1 MPKRSSVIFSRNLD
15 LKINKQ
21 IFSLLNMILLV
32 WLILSAVVLAATDDF
47 QRSQV
52 GPVGLL
58 KDPWEILYA
67 PNGKLWVT
75 ERSKGEVSEV
85 DPKSGAKRK
94 LLKIEEV
101 YPFVGQAGL
110 LGMDYHPNLG
120 KGLNEDWVYLTYTYQ
135 SGGIPFQRLVRYRY
149 ENLNGLGQFVDPK
162 ILLENLPSSNDH
174 ISGRLKVGP
183 DKKIY
188 LTIGDMGANQFGN
201 KCKPIESQRIPNPE
215 EIQQEDWSAYKGKIL
230 RINPDGS
237 VPNDNPLISG
247 IQSHIYSY
255 GHRNAQGLA
264 FSKNGYLFSS
274 EHGPKSDDEVNL
286 IEAGMN
292 YGWPHIAGN
301 QDNQAYTYCNWSSHP
316 SCEILKFSD
325 YFCPKS
331 ISSDAEFDWDH
342 PNFKAPLQT
351 LFTVDSDYN
360 FRQQSCGHK
369 FICWPTVATSS
380 LEAYELDSIPNWS
393 PSLLVLSLKYGQ
405 LYRFKLDNSLSQI
418 EEKPDL
424 LFRTQNRYRDI
435 AIHPDGKIFYIVTD
449 SEGLT
454 KAIKGGSSK
463 ELHHPGAILQFSYQ
477 DTH

>member
-1 MPKRSSVIFSRNLD
+1 MKR
-15 LKINKQ
+15 NKQ
-21 IFSLLNMILLV
+21 LVSMLTRILLIWV
-32 WLILSAVVLAATDDF
+32 IPTAVVFASTNSF

-67 PNGKLWVT
+67 PNGKLWIT

-85 DPKSGAKRK
+85 DPQSGAKRK
-94 LLKIEEV
+94 LLKIEDV

-110 LGMDYHPNLG
+110 LGMDHHPNLG
-120 KGLNEDWVYLTYTYQ
+120 KGVNEDWIYLTYTYQ
-135 SGGIPFQRLVRYRY
+135 SGDRPLQKLVRYRY
-149 ENLNGLGQFVDPK
+149 ETLNDLGQFVDPK
-162 ILLENLPSSNDH
+162 VLLENLPSGNDH
-174 ISGRLKVGP
+174 ISGRLKLGP

-201 KCKPIESQRIPNPE
+201 KCKSIESQRIPTSE
-215 EIQQEDWSAYKGKIL
+215 EIQQKDWSAYKGKIL
-230 RINPDGS
+230 RINLDGS
-237 VPNDNPLISG
+237 MPSDNPLISG

-274 EHGPKSDDEVNL
+274 EHGPKSDDEVNR

-292 YGWPHIAGN
+292 YGWPHIAGK
-301 QDNQAYTYCNWSSHP
+301 QDNQAYTYCNWSTHP
-316 SCEILKFSD
+316 SCEVLKFSD

-331 ISSDAEFDWDH
+331 IPTNLESDWYH
-342 PNFKAPLQT
+342 SNFKEPLQT
-351 LFTVDSDYN
+351 FFTVPNDHN
-360 FRQQSCGHK
+360 FRQRSCGHE
-369 FICWPTVATSS
+369 FICWPTIATSS
-380 LEAYELDSIPNWS
+380 LEAYESDSISNWS
-393 PSLLVLSLKYGQ
+393 SSLLVVSLKHGQ
-405 LYRFKLDNSLSQI
+405 LYRLKLDNSRSRI
-418 EEKPDL
+418 EENPES

>member
-21 IFSLLNMILLV
+21 ILSLLNRILLI
-32 WLILSAVVLAATDDF
+32 WLIPSAVVLAAKDDF

-67 PNGKLWVT
+67 PNGKLWIT

-110 LGMDYHPNLG
+110 LGMDYHPNFG

-188 LTIGDMGANQFGN
+188 LT
-201 KCKPIESQRIPNPE
+201 
-215 EIQQEDWSAYKGKIL
+215 
-230 RINPDGS
+230 
-237 VPNDNPLISG
+237 
-247 IQSHIYSY
+247 
-255 GHRNAQGLA
+255 
-264 FSKNGYLFSS
+264 
-274 EHGPKSDDEVNL
+274 
-286 IEAGMN
+286 
-292 YGWPHIAGN
+292 
-301 QDNQAYTYCNWSSHP
+301 
-316 SCEILKFSD
+316 
-325 YFCPKS
+325 
-331 ISSDAEFDWDH
+331 
-342 PNFKAPLQT
+342 
-351 LFTVDSDYN
+351 
-360 FRQQSCGHK
+360 
-369 FICWPTVATSS
+369 
-380 LEAYELDSIPNWS
+380 
-393 PSLLVLSLKYGQ
+393 LSL
-405 LYRFKLDNSLSQI
+405 
-418 EEKPDL
+418 
-424 LFRTQNRYRDI
+424 
-435 AIHPDGKIFYIVTD
+435 IHI
-449 SEGLT
+449 
-454 KAIKGGSSK
+454 
-463 ELHHPGAILQFSYQ
+463 
-477 DTH
+477 